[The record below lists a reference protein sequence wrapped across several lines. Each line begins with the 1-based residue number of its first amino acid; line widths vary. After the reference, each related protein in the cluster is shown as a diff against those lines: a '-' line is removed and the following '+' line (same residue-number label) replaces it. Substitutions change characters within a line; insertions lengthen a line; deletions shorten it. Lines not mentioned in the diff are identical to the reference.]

1 MFGTSK
7 DLTMKN
13 IWIIFLFTWAF
24 LLLSGCQNYMV
35 GSEARTIGE
44 YADDVSITTILK
56 AKLLRNESVKGLQI
70 NVDVNQGVV
79 FLYGYVRTE
88 IEKDVVL
95 KLAASV
101 KGVSNVEDRL
111 VIVE

>member
-1 MFGTSK
+1 
-7 DLTMKN
+7 
-13 IWIIFLFTWAF
+13 
-24 LLLSGCQNYMV
+24 MV

-44 YADDVSITTILK
+44 YADDVSITAILK

-79 FLYGYVRTE
+79 SLYGYVRTE
-88 IEKDVVL
+88 NEKDVVL

-101 KGVSNVEDRL
+101 KGVSSVEDRL
-111 VIVE
+111 VVVE